1 MRADP
6 VSLLACL
13 GADNLIRESY
23 QFEALSCAHEPVVE
37 LDSEL
42 LGCEMPPEL
51 FFNRGHLWLRPDKG
65 GVVIGLDDLLAHLV
79 GRLDEVKIPKPGDRL
94 RRGKPALRLIREG
107 EYVDVCSPMNGKVVV
122 VNQSIFDSPD
132 ILPDRPY
139 SDGWLLAIRP
149 TISEE
154 NLSGLMFGR
163 KARDW
168 QKKEVQRLGDM
179 FRGKMATAADGATFA
194 HDALAGIPGIRWS
207 KVLRKF
213 LKG

>member
-1 MRADP
+1 
-6 VSLLACL
+6 
-13 GADNLIRESY
+13 
-23 QFEALSCAHEPVVE
+23 
-37 LDSEL
+37 
-42 LGCEMPPEL
+42 
-51 FFNRGHLWLRPDKG
+51 
-65 GVVIGLDDLLAHLV
+65 VIGLDDLLAHLV